1 MMSTASVSTG
11 PGECIRLLDELE
23 RLLNEQIAMARKRN
37 FDVFEELVEKSG
49 AIVDRLG
56 RLGGCESSG
65 LKERFERLV
74 KSYRTVVLSAAVEK
88 DSLEKQL
95 KQISQGRKTLRM
107 YRGR

>member
-23 RLLNEQIAMARKRN
+23 RLLNDQIAMARKRN

-49 AIVDRLG
+49 GIVDELG
-56 RLGGCESSG
+56 RLGVCESSE

>member
-23 RLLNEQIAMARKRN
+23 RLLNDQIAMARKRN

-49 AIVDRLG
+49 GIVDELG
-56 RLGGCESSG
+56 RLGVCESSE

-74 KSYRTVVLSAAVEK
+74 KSYRTVVLSAAVE
-88 DSLEKQL
+88 
-95 KQISQGRKTLRM
+95 
-107 YRGR
+107 

>member
-1 MMSTASVSTG
+1 MMSTGSVSTG
-11 PGECIRLLDELE
+11 PGECIRLLDKLE
-23 RLLNEQIAMARKRN
+23 RLLNDQIAMARKRN

-49 AIVDRLG
+49 GIVDELG
-56 RLGGCESSG
+56 RLGVCEASE

-95 KQISQGRKTLRM
+95 KQISRGRKALRM
-107 YRGR
+107 YRGC